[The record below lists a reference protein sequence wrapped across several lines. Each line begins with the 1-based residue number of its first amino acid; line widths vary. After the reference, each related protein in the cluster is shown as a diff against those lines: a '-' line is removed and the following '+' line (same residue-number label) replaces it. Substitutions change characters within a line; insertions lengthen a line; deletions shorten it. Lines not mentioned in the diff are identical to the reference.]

1 MEENHVAFPW
11 GATIISGG
19 EGLDGA
25 KQGESMQASTGE
37 GAAARISGVRS
48 AALVRAL
55 HVLQTIGDCTLYLI
69 DSPQTCVTTTRYC
82 L

>member
-25 KQGESMQASTGE
+25 KQGESMQAQE
-37 GAAARISGVRS
+37 KDISGPISGPR
-48 AALVRAL
+48 
-55 HVLQTIGDCTLYLI
+55 
-69 DSPQTCVTTTRYC
+69 
-82 L
+82 

>member
-25 KQGESMQASTGE
+25 KQGERMQAQGE
-37 GAAARISGVRS
+37 KVPPRGYQQSDQRPSLG
-48 AALVRAL
+48 
-55 HVLQTIGDCTLYLI
+55 HY
-69 DSPQTCVTTTRYC
+69 TCYRRLGTAHYI
-82 L
+82 

>member
-25 KQGESMQASTGE
+25 KQGESMHASTGE
-37 GAAARISGVRS
+37 GAAVRISGVGS